1 MGVSPGIRSLASFLC
16 LYSPGLVGS
25 GLQPCERRAVRA
37 SALVL
42 GNGFGSMNPLLTEVS
57 TMTIT
62 STLHSLRA
70 HPSTNRHPVPVHP
83 EPLPLVVP
91 GEINDP
97 ATAAG
102 AALAL
107 CRSRWDEVTLA
118 LYLDNQHRLV
128 GHAVVATGWVQAALL
143 SARPILAGAD
153 ACQASTCILIR
164 YRRYGTRS
172 ASEAENRS
180 FRTIAAA
187 CSRYGLAVSDHL
199 VVVATGEYSSSL
211 SSR

>member
-1 MGVSPGIRSLASFLC
+1 
-16 LYSPGLVGS
+16 
-25 GLQPCERRAVRA
+25 
-37 SALVL
+37 
-42 GNGFGSMNPLLTEVS
+42 
-57 TMTIT
+57 MTIA
-62 STLHSLRA
+62 STLHSFRSNS
-70 HPSTNRHPVPVHP
+70 STTRHPVPVHP
-83 EPLPLVVP
+83 EALPLVVP

-128 GHAVVATGWVQAALL
+128 GHAVVATGWVQEALL

-164 YRRYGTRS
+164 YRRYGARS
-172 ASEAENRS
+172 ASESENRS
-180 FRTIAAA
+180 FDAIAAA
-187 CSRYGLAVSDHL
+187 CARYGLALSDHL
-199 VVVATGEYSSSL
+199 VVLPNGEFRSWAFPC
-211 SSR
+211 RG

>member
-1 MGVSPGIRSLASFLC
+1 
-16 LYSPGLVGS
+16 
-25 GLQPCERRAVRA
+25 
-37 SALVL
+37 
-42 GNGFGSMNPLLTEVS
+42 MNPLLTEVS
-57 TMTIT
+57 TMIIT

-70 HPSTNRHPVPVHP
+70 HASTNRHPVPVHP

-102 AALAL
+102 AVLAL

-143 SARPILAGAD
+143 SARPILAGAN
-153 ACQASTCILIR
+153 ACQASRCIIVR
-164 YRRYGTRS
+164 YRRYGARS
-172 ASEAENRS
+172 ASESENRS
-180 FRTIAAA
+180 FAAIAAA

-199 VVVATGEYSSSL
+199 VVVANGEYASTL
-211 SSR
+211 CCR

>member
-1 MGVSPGIRSLASFLC
+1 
-16 LYSPGLVGS
+16 
-25 GLQPCERRAVRA
+25 
-37 SALVL
+37 
-42 GNGFGSMNPLLTEVS
+42 
-57 TMTIT
+57 MTIT

-70 HPSTNRHPVPVHP
+70 HASTNRHRVPVHP
-83 EPLPLVVP
+83 EALPVVVP

-164 YRRYGTRS
+164 HRATESPAPRKPSNGPSGPSLQHVPGTGSLSSITWWWS
-172 ASEAENRS
+172 AP
-180 FRTIAAA
+180 AASPRPSSGGHELHSA
-187 CSRYGLAVSDHL
+187 RQCTLLVSSDHVYLAVSL
-199 VVVATGEYSSSL
+199 RTQPRSCIGFT
-211 SSR
+211 